1 MLLVF
6 AHTRRVASRAS
17 RLPSRRVSRDV
28 PPHPPPRASGARTPR
43 RARRR
48 RAGARPRR
56 GGTRGRPP
64 RPRRPRRTGPARR
77 PTPGAR
83 AGGPTRWGLRARA
96 PRVTRRARVC
106 RAHATHAA
114 VSPRARRAPARATD
128 TPSRLSVHHEGFR
141 VKKPLFSVSSDGPSP
156 SGPSGVVR
164 SHARVFRTDMFCVWA
179 RFFGAS
185 SAVHES
191 QTVEYPFF
199 ATCAREKIEAPTP
212 SIAARSPRVD
222 RLMNAARVT
231 GLATSNVRLRRAA
244 IIRDTASPNEQQ
256 NPRPRAMSSTWAQ

>member
-28 PPHPPPRASGARTPR
+28 PPRPPPRASGAHTPR

-64 RPRRPRRTGPARR
+64 RPRRRRRTGPPQFPA
-77 PTPGAR
+77 PGAR
-83 AGGPTRWGLRARA
+83 AGGPTRWGPRARA
-96 PRVTRRARVC
+96 SRAARRARAC
-106 RAHATHAA
+106 RARATPAA

-128 TPSRLSVHHEGFR
+128 TPSRLSVHHEGFH
-141 VKKPLFSVSSDGPSP
+141 VKKQATFLFVILDGPSP
-156 SGPSGVVR
+156 SGAERSGAESR
-164 SHARVFRTDMFCVWA
+164 ARVSSNRCVLRLGEIFR
-179 RFFGAS
+179 AS

-191 QTVEYPFF
+191 QTVEYPVF

-212 SIAARSPRVD
+212 
-222 RLMNAARVT
+222 
-231 GLATSNVRLRRAA
+231 
-244 IIRDTASPNEQQ
+244 
-256 NPRPRAMSSTWAQ
+256 

>member
-1 MLLVF
+1 VGS
-6 AHTRRVASRAS
+6 TRARVAGDEASPRVPRTRDACGRVASRAARTS
-17 RLPSRRVSRDV
+17 ARDRHAISSVGSSRRLPREK
-28 PPHPPPRASGARTPR
+28 ATF
-43 RARRR
+43 
-48 RAGARPRR
+48 
-56 GGTRGRPP
+56 
-64 RPRRPRRTGPARR
+64 
-77 PTPGAR
+77 
-83 AGGPTRWGLRARA
+83 LR
-96 PRVTRRARVC
+96 
-106 RAHATHAA
+106 
-114 VSPRARRAPARATD
+114 
-128 TPSRLSVHHEGFR
+128 E
-141 VKKPLFSVSSDGPSP
+141 SDAPSP
-156 SGPSGVVR
+156 SGPTGVER